1 MDLIALRNVMHLEVE
16 NMLRD
21 LIVNCAINSIILEP
35 FRNLLYVF
43 SNRPVNVVPGIKLY
57 YARNGDYDTSCK

>member
-1 MDLIALRNVMHLEVE
+1 VDLIALRNVMHLEVE

-35 FRNLLYVF
+35 FRKLLYTYF
-43 SNRPVNVVPGIKLY
+43 QIDQLM
-57 YARNGDYDTSCK
+57 